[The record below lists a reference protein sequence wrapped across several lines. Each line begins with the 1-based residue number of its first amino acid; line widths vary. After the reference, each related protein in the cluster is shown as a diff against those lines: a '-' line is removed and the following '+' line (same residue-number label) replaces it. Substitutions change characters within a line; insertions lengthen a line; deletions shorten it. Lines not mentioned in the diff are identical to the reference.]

1 MTQPPALRGGEVV
14 GVKQLLK
21 RLLQRLNRKFARI
34 LFLLLSRHKSA
45 ASLGALVGF
54 ALSIIFTWRFLR
66 QRKIKGPAVTDGAS
80 STTRSYRDQEL
91 GPVDYQLSTNSKVFS
106 FPFFF
111 LLQLYYYTLLQYLL
125 IHLLYLLL
133 LPVAL
138 SATDSEKE
146 IEWWSKEMLA
156 KGDSEIQCAVLFS
169 SYDYPLL
176 VYMTCRLLGVILE
189 ERSPGELQDH
199 ATVRASVVDVLV
211 EISRYCDIYLME
223 RTLDDESGEKVISA
237 LENAKLF
244 KFGSL
249 MKEKHLPSAIKTP
262 KSLPDVMPPKQESVD
277 IFLLVASAK
286 QTKVDTDLHIGCV
299 LFCSTENGISSF
311 VRQLEPDWHLE
322 TNLDVIFQLTKFV
335 SYQLYISAIG
345 SGSASGSDTITS
357 TSIESYF
364 SDDSVA

>member
-34 LFLLLSRHKSA
+34 LLLLLSRHKSA

-66 QRKIKGPAVTDGAS
+66 QRKIKGPAVTDDAS

-91 GPVDYQLSTNSKVFS
+91 GPVDYQLSTNSKL
-106 FPFFF
+106 F
-111 LLQLYYYTLLQYLL
+111 LQQTVKKKLNGGR
-125 IHLLYLLL
+125 
-133 LPVAL
+133 
-138 SATDSEKE
+138 K
-146 IEWWSKEMLA
+146 
-156 KGDSEIQCAVLFS
+156 
-169 SYDYPLL
+169 
-176 VYMTCRLLGVILE
+176 MTCRLLGVILE

-223 RTLDDESGEKVISA
+223 RTLDDESG
-237 LENAKLF
+237 
-244 KFGSL
+244 
-249 MKEKHLPSAIKTP
+249 HLPSAIKTP

-277 IFLLVASAK
+277 RFLLVASAK
-286 QTKVDTDLHIGCV
+286 QTKVDTDLRIGCKLV

-322 TNLDVIFQLTKFV
+322 TNLDVLFQLTKFV
-335 SYQLYISAIG
+335 RYQLYISAIG

>member
-34 LFLLLSRHKSA
+34 LLLLLSRHKSA

-66 QRKIKGPAVTDGAS
+66 QRKIKGPAVTDDAS

-91 GPVDYQLSTNSKVFS
+91 GPVDYQLSTNSKL
-106 FPFFF
+106 F
-111 LLQLYYYTLLQYLL
+111 LQQTVKKKLNGGR
-125 IHLLYLLL
+125 
-133 LPVAL
+133 
-138 SATDSEKE
+138 K
-146 IEWWSKEMLA
+146 
-156 KGDSEIQCAVLFS
+156 
-169 SYDYPLL
+169 
-176 VYMTCRLLGVILE
+176 MTCRLLGVILE

-249 MKEKHLPSAIKTP
+249 MKEK
-262 KSLPDVMPPKQESVD
+262 
-277 IFLLVASAK
+277 
-286 QTKVDTDLHIGCV
+286 V

-322 TNLDVIFQLTKFV
+322 TNLDVLFQLTKFV
-335 SYQLYISAIG
+335 RYQLYISAIG